1 MSHYNHAWLAY
12 RMARNVDTRTRL
24 GRFIASF
31 FLISYTICVLA
42 VVGALTLLAGRI
54 GLSALGWY

>member
-12 RMARNVDTRTRL
+12 RMARNIDTRTRF

-31 FLISYTICVLA
+31 FLISYTVIVLGFVGLFL
-42 VVGALTLLAGRI
+42 VVAIRVALQ
-54 GLSALGWY
+54 ALGWY